1 MQPMTTTKRTL
12 KLGITK
18 SNFGQHLQR
27 FIEAKTMAAEADR
40 RAKDQR
46 DALNEYVAK
55 RGIEDDKGNV
65 WMEADGVGRLK
76 RERRVSNVFDA
87 DFAEEWLK
95 EHGGDLWDDCTTT
108 ITVIDEDV
116 LLAKIYEGLIPE
128 DVVDKLYTER
138 ETWAV
143 KVEEF

>member
-1 MQPMTTTKRTL
+1 MPTAKKTL

-18 SNFGQHLQR
+18 ANFGQHLQR
-27 FIEAKTMAAEADR
+27 FIESKAMATEADR
-40 RAKDQR
+40 RAKAQR

-65 WMEADGVGRLK
+65 WMEAEGVGRLK
-76 RERRVSNVFDA
+76 RERRVTNVFDA

-95 EHGGDLWDDCTTT
+95 GHGGDLWDQCTTT
-108 ITVIDEDV
+108 ITVVDEDA
-116 LLAKIYEGLIPE
+116 LLALIYKEEIPE
-128 DVVDKLYTER
+128 DIADQMYTEK